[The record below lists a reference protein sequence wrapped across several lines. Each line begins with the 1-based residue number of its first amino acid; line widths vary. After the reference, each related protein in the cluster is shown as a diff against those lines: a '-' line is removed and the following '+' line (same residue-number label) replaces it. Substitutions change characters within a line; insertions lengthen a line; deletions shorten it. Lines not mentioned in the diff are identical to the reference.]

1 MPVTDGIT
9 GGALSM
15 SAATFAASFV
25 DPPQCYINAQIV
37 TPSVAQ
43 TPSRPTA
50 KAAPKGTN
58 STDALQQRHELEAVP
73 KEPCEMEGH
82 DSRPE
87 MMTQA
92 DEVQELGLPEPSHE
106 LDGKEIQSSKVRGPS
121 RR

>member
-1 MPVTDGIT
+1 MNVKNE
-9 GGALSM
+9 LC
-15 SAATFAASFV
+15 V
-25 DPPQCYINAQIV
+25 EQIK
-37 TPSVAQ
+37 PEL
-43 TPSRPTA
+43 
-50 KAAPKGTN
+50 
-58 STDALQQRHELEAVP
+58 DALQQRHELEAVP